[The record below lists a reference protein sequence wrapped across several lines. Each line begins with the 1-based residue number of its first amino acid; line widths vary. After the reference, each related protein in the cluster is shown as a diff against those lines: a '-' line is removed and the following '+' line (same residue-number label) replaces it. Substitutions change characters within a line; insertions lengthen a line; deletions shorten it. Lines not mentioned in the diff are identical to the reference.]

1 MVKITFLDGSSILI
15 KKDTVLNGYKNYS
28 DNPER
33 EYYLQQVFS
42 NSIDGMEGYEAS
54 RLVTV
59 DEKVG
64 VMGFIL
70 SVDCFS
76 IGQYEESNT
85 LYLSSAVK
93 SVENSISN
101 FSFG

>member
-1 MVKITFLDGSSILI
+1 MVNITFLDGSSIMI
-15 KKDTVLNGYKNYS
+15 EKDTVINGYKNDS

-33 EYYLQQVFS
+33 EYYLRQVYS
-42 NSIDGMEGYEAS
+42 NSIDGIEGYEAS
-54 RLVTV
+54 RLATV

-64 VMGFIL
+64 IMGFIL

-76 IGQYEESNT
+76 IGRDTGSNT

-93 SVENSISN
+93 SVENSN